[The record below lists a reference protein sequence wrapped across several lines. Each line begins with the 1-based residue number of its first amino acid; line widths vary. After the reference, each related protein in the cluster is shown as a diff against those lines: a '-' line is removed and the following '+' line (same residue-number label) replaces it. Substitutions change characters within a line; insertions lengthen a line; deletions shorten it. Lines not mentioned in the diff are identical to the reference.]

1 MLIVA
6 SWFLLC
12 DRPIQSSAD
21 CNDFEQKCEKTSK
34 RRSWI
39 FRDCDRFRKIAF
51 VNSDETFFKN
61 HKNFI
66 LEIFTY
72 RVCFHINFLTRKSLS
87 KISASSP
94 ASKSSVR
101 SGLIKYGICSKIR
114 TRSMFWSVLLSQAHT
129 SLRGLAKALWSFAF
143 QSKAFKRES
152 PLRDN

>member
-1 MLIVA
+1 MLIVV

-21 CNDFEQKCEKTSK
+21 CDDFEQKCEKTSK

-51 VNSDETFFKN
+51 VNSDETFFRKV
-61 HKNFI
+61 KIFI
-66 LEIFTY
+66 FVQFVWHI
-72 RVCFHINFLTRKSLS
+72 CFYINFLTRKSEQ